1 MLDWLFTPQCIAC
14 GIPAATL
21 CEPCARSLLELGDA
35 CQLCAEPGASP
46 CARCRA
52 TPLPLERVLSPW
64 RFGGQLAS
72 AIRRLKFGRRP
83 HVARDVAPLWAP
95 LLAAVVH
102 ANDALVVPVPLHW
115 RRRFVRGYD
124 HTWLLAV
131 HACTSA
137 GLPPP
142 RPLLRRVRATPA
154 QSTLSAE
161 LRRENLRG
169 AFAVRDAAPLAGR
182 TVALV
187 DDVVTTGS
195 TLAAAADALRR
206 AGAATVIGVSLA
218 RAASTISSRG

>member
-14 GIPAATL
+14 GIPAATV
-21 CEPCARSLLELGDA
+21 CEACARSLLELGDA
-35 CQLCAEPGASP
+35 CLLCAEPGASP

-52 TPLPLERVLSPW
+52 APLPLERVVSPW

-95 LLAAVVH
+95 LLAAVVAAH
-102 ANDALVVPVPLHW
+102 DALVVPVPLHW

-124 HTWLLAV
+124 HTWLLAL

-142 RPLLRRVRATPA
+142 RAALRRVRATAPQAKLPA
-154 QSTLSAE
+154 AA
-161 LRRENLRG
+161 RRANLLD
-169 AFAVRDAAPLAGR
+169 AFAVREPAPIAGR
-182 TVALV
+182 AIALV

-218 RAASTISSRG
+218 RAASTTAFPG

>member
-1 MLDWLFTPQCIAC
+1 MLEWLFTPQCIAC

-21 CEPCARSLLELGDA
+21 CEPCACSLLELGDA
-35 CQLCAEPGASP
+35 CRLCAEPGASP

-52 TPLPLERVLSPW
+52 TPLPLEQILSPW

-83 HVARDVAPLWAP
+83 YIARDLAPLWAP
-95 LLAAVVH
+95 LLAAVVG

-115 RRRFVRGYD
+115 RRRFTRGYD
-124 HTWLLAV
+124 HTWLLAA
-131 HACTSA
+131 HACASA

-142 RPLLRRVRATPA
+142 RPLLRRVRATPP
-154 QSTLSAE
+154 QSTLPAAA
-161 LRRENLRG
+161 RRENVQD
-169 AFAVRDAAPLAGR
+169 AFAVRERSMLAGR

-195 TLAAAADALRR
+195 TLAAAADALRA
-206 AGAATVIGVSLA
+206 AGALAVIGVSVA
-218 RAASTISSRG
+218 RATTCAPG

>member
-1 MLDWLFTPQCIAC
+1 
-14 GIPAATL
+14 
-21 CEPCARSLLELGDA
+21 
-35 CQLCAEPGASP
+35 
-46 CARCRA
+46 
-52 TPLPLERVLSPW
+52 VLSPW

-95 LLAAVVH
+95 LLAAVVN

-124 HTWLLAV
+124 HTWLLAR
-131 HACTSA
+131 HACSSA

-142 RPLLRRVRATPA
+142 RSLLRRVRATPP

-169 AFAVRDAAPLAGR
+169 AFIVRDAASVAGR

-206 AGAATVIGVSLA
+206 AGASSVIGVSLA
-218 RAASTISSRG
+218 RAVTSSRG